1 MTNKKNIPFS
11 PPHVSEAIINEV
23 TDTLR
28 SGWWTTGPKTKLF
41 EKKIAEYS
49 QVPRAICLNSATAG
63 LELILR
69 WFGVKEGDEV
79 IIPAY
84 TYSATANVVMH
95 CGATPVMVD
104 TGKDFNIDPQKIEEA
119 ITTKTK
125 VIIPVDIA
133 GFPCDYQQIR
143 EIIEQKKH
151 LFTPTHENQKK
162 LGRILL
168 MADAAHSFGAEY
180 QNKKAATFSDIAV
193 FSFHAVKNLPTAEGG
208 AVCINLPEPF
218 DAEDVYKYLNIM
230 SLHGQTKDAL
240 AKTQGSNWEY
250 DIIFPGYKA
259 NMTDIQ
265 ASIGLAQLPEYP
277 KMLQRRKE
285 IFLQYQAAF
294 SNYSRV
300 ELPPFITPEKIS
312 SFHLFLL
319 RINNISEQERNRI
332 IDEIFER
339 NVSVNVHFKPLP
351 LLSAYKNA
359 GYDIN
364 NYPVAYDNFSRVI
377 SLPVY
382 YDLTDEQVQRV
393 IHAVMESI
401 ESVLQNA

>member
-1 MTNKKNIPFS
+1 MKEMKKIPFS
-11 PPHVSEAIINEV
+11 PPHVSEAVINEV

-79 IIPAY
+79 IVPAY

-104 TGKDFNIDPQKIEEA
+104 TGKDFNIDPQKVKEA
-119 ITTKTK
+119 VTSKTK

-133 GFPCDYQQIR
+133 GFPCDYRQIR
-143 EIIEQKKH
+143 EIIEQTKH
-151 LFTPTHENQKK
+151 LFTATHENQEK

-168 MADAAHSFGAEY
+168 MTDAAHSFGAEY
-180 QNKKAATFSDIAV
+180 QNKKAAAFSDIAV

-294 SNYSRV
+294 SNYSWA
-300 ELPPFITPEKIS
+300 ELPPFITPEKTS

-332 IDEIFER
+332 IDAIFER

-351 LLSAYKNA
+351 LLTAYKKA

-393 IHAVMESI
+393 INAVTESV
-401 ESVLQNA
+401 ESVLQNV